1 MRLHVLCVHDV
12 VRGHASSPWAVTEEE
27 IDGIVEE
34 YRAAG
39 YALVTLDELSSAP
52 DRALAVTVDDACA
65 GAASWLLRRS
75 ASLAATVFVIPGWID
90 EPHRIP
96 LTERYSAFCSW
107 EELAA
112 LRDAG
117 HLIGSHTMTHP
128 ELPTL
133 SAEDVRHE
141 LRESRRRIQEAL
153 GTPTRHFA
161 APKGQLSAQVLELAK
176 EAGYLTVC
184 GTAASVNGPREV
196 ASGVLKRFVLRRDRP
211 LLGRPWLRP

>member
-1 MRLHVLCVHDV
+1 MRLHVLCLHDV
-12 VRGHASSPWAVTEEE
+12 VRGHPSSPWAVTEEE

-65 GAASWLLRRS
+65 GAASWLLRR
-75 ASLAATVFVIPGWID
+75 AGRLAATVFVVAGWID
-90 EPHRIP
+90 EPDRIP
-96 LTERYSAFCSW
+96 PTERYSEFCSW

-128 ELPTL
+128 ELPSL
-133 SAEDVRHE
+133 PAEDARHE

-153 GTPTRHFA
+153 GTPTQHFA

-184 GTAASVNGPREV
+184 GTAGGVNGPREA

>member
-1 MRLHVLCVHDV
+1 MRLHVLCLHDV
-12 VRGHASSPWAVTEEE
+12 VRGHPSSPWALTEEE
-27 IDGIVEE
+27 VDRIVED

-52 DRALAVTVDDACA
+52 DRALALTVDDAGA

-75 ASLAATVFVIPGWID
+75 ASFAATVFVVAGWID
-90 EPHRIP
+90 APHRIP
-96 LTERYSAFCSW
+96 PPERDTAYCSW

-128 ELPTL
+128 ELPSL
-133 SAEDVRHE
+133 PAEDARHE
-141 LRESRRRIQEAL
+141 LRESRRRIQEVL

-161 APKGQLSAQVLELAK
+161 APKGQLSAPVLELAK

-184 GTAASVNGPREV
+184 GTAPGVNGPREA
-196 ASGVLKRFVLRRDRP
+196 ASGVLRRFVLRRDRP